1 MKKLCI
7 FLFVILTI
15 LAGCSSNVFSG
26 ESANWDGKYSTTIN
40 GNDEE
45 GNYTF
50 VYKNGNDHTKLKNV
64 EIVVSNGVSSST
76 KTMDEHEGTTITMPT
91 SCQGCAVTQENEK
104 IEVTIKWDGK
114 HEEKFFLE

>member
-7 FLFVILTI
+7 FLFVIITI

-64 EIVVSNGVSSST
+64 EIVVSNGVNGST
-76 KTMDEHEGTTITMPT
+76 KTMDEHQGTTIKLST
-91 SCQGCAVTQENEK
+91 SCRGCAVTQENEK
-104 IEVTIKWDGK
+104 IEVTVKWDGN
-114 HEEKFFLE
+114 HEENFFLE